1 VRPGLLVAV
10 VLVVAAGCGGT
21 KTVTETVTDTVT
33 VDGTQKQGAG
43 PPEVR
48 WEYGYVESLTA
59 EGSGYVMRFDPALL
73 LSGETA
79 NVAAAEDGA
88 VDPGQPV
95 PNDNYVVDEG
105 HRLLTYRV
113 PADAKVTVLT
123 ESPTGSPI
131 TVEQLAELVAGKDPL
146 GKPLFEP
153 LTTGFWIEYRIDTVR
168 SLEQQYK
175 P

>member
-1 VRPGLLVAV
+1 MRPGLLLAVALV
-10 VLVVAAGCGGT
+10 VLAGCGDT
-21 KTVTETVTDTVT
+21 KTVTETVTTTVT
-33 VDGTQKQGAG
+33 VDRTQKQGAG

-48 WEYGYVESLTA
+48 WEYGYVKSLTVKGA
-59 EGSGYVMRFDPALL
+59 GYVLRFDPAWL

-88 VDPGQPV
+88 VEPGQPV

-105 HRLLTYRV
+105 HRLLTYLV
-113 PADAKVTVLT
+113 PADAAVTVLAD
-123 ESPTGSPI
+123 SPTGTPI
-131 TVEQLAELVAGKDPL
+131 TVAQIARLVAGDNPL

-153 LTTGFWIEYRIDTVR
+153 LSTGFWIEYRIDTVR
-168 SLEQQYK
+168 SLQQQYK